1 LRREDGPHPRR
12 ASLASSRRDE
22 GEWEIQ
28 GMYGYRSNVMEDRI
42 LREQD
47 LADRVA
53 ERERYRRASQNPSQR
68 AIRTRWLF
76 TLAVAAKREETLR
89 VVWGRLE
96 ARGRL

>member
-1 LRREDGPHPRR
+1 
-12 ASLASSRRDE
+12 
-22 GEWEIQ
+22 
-28 GMYGYRSNVMEDRI
+28 MYGYRSNVMEDRV